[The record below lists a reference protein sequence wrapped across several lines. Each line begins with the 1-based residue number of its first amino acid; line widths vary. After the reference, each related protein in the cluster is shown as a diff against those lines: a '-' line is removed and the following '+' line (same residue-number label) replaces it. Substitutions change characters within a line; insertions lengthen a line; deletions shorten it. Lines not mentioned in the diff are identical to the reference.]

1 MNSIRSLLSGL
12 LNALT
17 STVVV
22 VGAISLA
29 LAEGFSLS
37 VPTPQP
43 VETEPPLV
51 IPVESGQPT
60 PTFPSSNT
68 ALAILIT
75 STPVPATSCPV
86 PPGWNTY
93 LVQPGDTLQA
103 LAQAYQISPEIVMQA
118 NCLVIQSLLPN
129 TILYLP
135 PSPPT
140 ATATVL
146 PSPTRLPCGPPWSW
160 IHYTVRQ
167 GDTLFRLSLAY
178 GVSVPDLVFANC
190 LDSNFIRLGEILFV
204 PNVPTR
210 VPPPTNTPVP
220 PTLTVSPAP
229 DTTVT
234 VISTDTTPTVKPSET
249 TPTPLTPEPPTLEP
263 SKTAPTP
270 ETQAAASPTS

>member
-1 MNSIRSLLSGL
+1 MNSLRSLLGGL

-43 VETEPPLV
+43 LETEPPLPV
-51 IPVESGQPT
+51 SVESGQPT
-60 PTFPSSNT
+60 PTFPASKTASS
-68 ALAILIT
+68 ILIT
-75 STPVPATSCPV
+75 STPLEATSCPV

-103 LAQAYQISPEIVMQA
+103 LAQAYQVPPENVMQA

-140 ATATVL
+140 ATATLL

-160 IHYTVRQ
+160 IRYSVHP

-190 LDSNFIRLGEILFV
+190 LDSNFIRVGEVLFV

-210 VPPPTNTPVP
+210 VPPPTSTPVP
-220 PTLTVSPAP
+220 PTLTLSPPP

-234 VISTDTTPTVKPSET
+234 VISTETTSTVEPSET
-249 TPTPLTPEPPTLEP
+249 PQTSPTPLTPAP
-263 SKTAPTP
+263 STEETSETSLSTETGAAP
-270 ETQAAASPTS
+270 